1 MNKLID
7 AVRTF
12 LSGVEY
18 FEQEENANYVVTK
31 EDKELLKEAIDTVVT
46 ALEKPLPSDEKIEQY
61 ALENI
66 LNSDSIEAVVN
77 MKAWIQGAIWMRDLM
92 KKRISKSDFLKSAN
106 DISEVT
112 HPYDLSRERR
122 VK

>member
-31 EDKELLKEAIDTVVT
+31 EDKELLKEAIDTVLTHCEQKTYTDKDMEEFAEWLIGRSADWITDEERCET
-46 ALEKPLPSDEKIEQY
+46 AETFIEMWEK
-61 ALENI
+61 
-66 LNSDSIEAVVN
+66 
-77 MKAWIQGAIWMRDLM
+77 
-92 KKRISKSDFLKSAN
+92 
-106 DISEVT
+106 
-112 HPYDLSRERR
+112 ER
-122 VK
+122 